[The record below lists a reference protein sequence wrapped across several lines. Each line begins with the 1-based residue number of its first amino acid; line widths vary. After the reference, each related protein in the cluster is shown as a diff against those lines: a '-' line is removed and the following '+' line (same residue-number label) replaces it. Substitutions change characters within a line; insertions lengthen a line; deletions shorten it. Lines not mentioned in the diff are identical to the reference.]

1 MKKFTKLLLPILIL
15 SLLHGTALAAI
26 PRWPEPAWFA
36 LRQQQPTPSPVT
48 PPPAAPAPVTPP
60 PATPTLPISLTAA
73 EQHIFTA
80 INAERTSRGL
90 APLVLDPALVE
101 LARRKSQDMVD
112 NGYVGHQS
120 PVYGSPF
127 EMMRAAGIRYNF
139 AGENIARTT
148 TAANA
153 VLLFMNSNPHRNTL
167 LNHRFSRTGIGVVQ
181 VGRQIFVT
189 QMFIGFMR

>member
-1 MKKFTKLLLPILIL
+1 MKKFTKLLLPLLIL

-36 LRQQQPTPSPVT
+36 LRQQQPTPPPVA
-48 PPPAAPAPVTPP
+48 PPQT
-60 PATPTLPISLTAA
+60 ATTLTAA
-73 EQHIFTA
+73 EQHIFAA

-101 LARRKSQDMVD
+101 LARKKSQDMVD

-148 TAANA
+148 TPANA
-153 VLLFMNSNPHRNTL
+153 VRLFMNSNPHRNTL

>member
-1 MKKFTKLLLPILIL
+1 MKKFTKLLLPLLIL

-36 LRQQQPTPSPVT
+36 QNQQQPPSPTPPPVT
-48 PPPAAPAPVTPP
+48 PAPAL
-60 PATPTLPISLTAA
+60 PTALTVA

-148 TAANA
+148 TPANA
-153 VLLFMNSNPHRNTL
+153 VRLFMNSNPHRNTL

>member
-1 MKKFTKLLLPILIL
+1 MKNFTKLLLPILIL
-15 SLLHGTALAAI
+15 SHLHGTALAAI

-36 LRQQQPTPSPVT
+36 QNQQRPTPPPVT
-48 PPPAAPAPVTPP
+48 PPLT
-60 PATPTLPISLTAA
+60 TSLTAA
-73 EQHIFTA
+73 EQHIFAA

-90 APLVLDPALVE
+90 APLILDPALVE
-101 LARRKSQDMVD
+101 LARKKSQDMVD

-148 TAANA
+148 IPANA
-153 VLLFMNSNPHRNTL
+153 VRLFMNSNPHRNTL

>member
-1 MKKFTKLLLPILIL
+1 MRKFTSPLLIVLLLVFV
-15 SLLHGTALAAI
+15 LHGTTLASV

-36 LRQQQPTPSPVT
+36 QFQQQP
-48 PPPAAPAPVTPP
+48 APAPAPLEQPP
-60 PATPTLPISLTAA
+60 VEAGLTAT
-73 EQHIFTA
+73 EQHIFAA
-80 INAERTSRGL
+80 INNERTSRGL

-112 NGYVGHQS
+112 NNYVGHQS

-127 EMMRAAGIRYNF
+127 EMMRAAGIRYNY

-148 TAANA
+148 TPSNA
-153 VLLFMNSNPHRNTL
+153 VRLFMNSNPHRNTL
-167 LNHRFSRTGIGVVQ
+167 LNHRFSRTGVGVVQ
-181 VGRQIFVT
+181 VGRQLFVT